1 MNKKSFFLFPIITDY
16 IDYIENIRGLSNN
29 TTKSYE
35 RDLLKFSNFVKSSG
49 ITNFQFITEDICS
62 GWIADLFQ
70 KNVSP
75 RSIQRHISSA
85 KGFFSYVKKNGLID
99 NSPFELIASPK
110 APNYLPNV
118 LSPEDVEQLLSF
130 KPKNTQEIRD
140 IAIVELIY
148 SSGLRVSEVVSS
160 NTNDFEEN
168 KDFLRVLGKGSKTRL
183 VPVGRFAKAA
193 IARWLLERNKLHT
206 KDESLFVN
214 LRGGRISSRSIQERI
229 KKLAL
234 IQGLPPV
241 NPHMLRHSFATH
253 LLESSGDLRSIQE
266 LLGHSSLSTTQ
277 IYTRL
282 DYQHLIKVYEKS
294 HPRATKENAQN

>member
-62 GWIADLFQ
+62 SWIADLFQ

-99 NSPFELIASPK
+99 NSPFELITSPK

-234 IQGLPPV
+234 IQGLPPI

>member
-1 MNKKSFFLFPIITDY
+1 M
-16 IDYIENIRGLSNN
+16 
-29 TTKSYE
+29 
-35 RDLLKFSNFVKSSG
+35 
-49 ITNFQFITEDICS
+49 
-62 GWIADLFQ
+62 
-70 KNVSP
+70 
-75 RSIQRHISSA
+75 
-85 KGFFSYVKKNGLID
+85 
-99 NSPFELIASPK
+99 
-110 APNYLPNV
+110 PNV

-234 IQGLPPV
+234 IQGLPPI